1 MEYITAT
8 ILILFWYLPRLKVSF
23 GRPLLAVIIEIVS
36 LWFAAAY
43 SISETTQ
50 FLTIDET
57 GLTAALASDGKF
69 ILMQWMAV
77 TFHTTPAILLP
88 IAKLASSYGVSLENS
103 IQILKALHW
112 LLSASILAAIAH
124 YCAAS
129 LDSSS
134 SESRTRAES
143 IFFAMLLLLPV
154 DQLALKVF
162 NYDAVALFGGVL
174 AIMLI
179 AKALQTENRRLG
191 YFAVIVATLAAAEK
205 ISASPLLLLTL
216 MGNALLAARISHATP
231 WVHAVRVL
239 LYSISASIACSL
251 ILAALYASCTSN
263 DLPEG
268 YWTTVLAP
276 ISSWLVL
283 PAMFLFKNSK
293 PYDHLVIFAVA
304 TIFTLIAAVVF
315 VVYFDSRKLFSK
327 LQATSRSLNL
337 HPVLAGIFLVGAI
350 GVYSV
355 HPYYAPMLASSI
367 PQLQNSFAFNGLVLH
382 FGASNLPQHYV
393 EYVIYCATIIVC
405 AVPSAL
411 WLGVVLGY
419 RSHKTQNPI
428 PGLGFLVLIGL
439 LLTLVAIINGVPLL
453 SRYLGVAILPIY
465 LYLAAPLVSHVAAAR
480 TSAGRA
486 LALVLCA
493 AFVLEIM
500 PFSPLSATFRPFWA
514 NYPDPVPRPGVLNP
528 SWTGWGEEL
537 MQAGKELVAR
547 CVASPDHRLA
557 NVPCEQLRIHTLYPG
572 GWVHSPIKADTQPKF
587 PNPALSTDADYYVLN
602 RSAATQHYVDFPTL
616 HPEFTIDARG
626 YPMAWVYRGDR
637 LMQIQSHPTDLP
649 Q

>member
-1 MEYITAT
+1 MEYVTAT
-8 ILILFWYLPRLKVSF
+8 LLILFWYLTHLKVSF
-23 GRPLLAVIIEIVS
+23 GRSLPGISVEIIS

-57 GLTAALASDGKF
+57 GLTAALATDGKF

-88 IAKLASSYGVSLENS
+88 IAKLASWLGISLENS

-129 LDSSS
+129 IDSSCA
-134 SESRTRAES
+134 EVRARAES
-143 IFFAMLLLLPV
+143 IFFAMLLLLPI

-174 AIMLI
+174 AVLLI
-179 AKALQTENRRLG
+179 AKALQSENRRLG

-205 ISASPLLLLTL
+205 ISSSPLLLLTL
-216 MGNALLAARISHATP
+216 IGNALLAARTSHATP
-231 WVHAVRVL
+231 RTHAVRVL

-251 ILAALYASCTSN
+251 LLGLLYAACTSN

-268 YWTTVLAP
+268 YWTTTLAP

-283 PAMFLFKNSK
+283 PAIFLFKSSK
-293 PYDHLVIFAVA
+293 PYDHLAIFSVV
-304 TIFTLIAAVVF
+304 TIFTLILAVILL
-315 VVYFDSRKLFSK
+315 VYFDNQKLFAK
-327 LQATSRSLNL
+327 LQAKSRSLNL
-337 HPVLAGIFLVGAI
+337 YAALAAIFVVGAV

-367 PQLQNSFAFNGLVLH
+367 PRLQNSFAFNGLVLH
-382 FGASNLPQHYV
+382 FGASNLAQHYL
-393 EYVIYCATIIVC
+393 EYFIYSATIFVC

-411 WLGVVLGY
+411 WLGVAFGY
-419 RSHKTQNPI
+419 RSRKAQDSI
-428 PGLGFLVLIGL
+428 PGLGFLVLVGL
-439 LLTLVAIINGVPLL
+439 LLTLVAIINGVPIL

-465 LYLAAPLVSHVAAAR
+465 LYLAAPLISRIAAAR
-480 TSAGRA
+480 TTASRA
-486 LALVLCA
+486 LALAFCA
-493 AFVLEIM
+493 AFVLEIL
-500 PFSPLSATFRPFWA
+500 PFAPLAATFRPFWA
-514 NYPDPVPRPGVLNP
+514 SYPDPVPRPGVLNP

-547 CVASPDHRLA
+547 CLASPDQRLA
-557 NVPCEQLRIHTLYPG
+557 NVPCAQLRIHTLYPG
-572 GWVHSPIKADTQPKF
+572 AWVHSTIPADTQPKF

-602 RSAATQHYVDFPTL
+602 RSAATQHYVDFPTID
-616 HPEFTIDARG
+616 PEFTIDARG

-637 LMQIQSHPTDLP
+637 LMLATSR
-649 Q
+649 

>member
-1 MEYITAT
+1 MEYVTAT
-8 ILILFWYLPRLKVSF
+8 LLILFWYLTRLKVSF
-23 GRPLLAVIIEIVS
+23 GRSLPGISVEIIS

-88 IAKLASSYGVSLENS
+88 IAKLASWRGISLEDS

-129 LDSSS
+129 IDSPCA
-134 SESRTRAES
+134 ELRARAES
-143 IFFAMLLLLPV
+143 IFLAMLLLLPI

-174 AIMLI
+174 AVLLV
-179 AKALQTENRRLG
+179 AKALQSNNKRLG

-205 ISASPLLLLTL
+205 ISSSPLLLLTL
-216 MGNALLAARISHATP
+216 MGNALLAARTSNAAP
-231 WVHAVRVL
+231 WTHAVRVL

-251 ILAALYASCTSN
+251 LLGLLYAACTSN

-268 YWTTVLAP
+268 YWTTTLAP

-283 PAMFLFKNSK
+283 PAIFLFKSSN
-293 PYDHLVIFAVA
+293 PYDHLAIFSVV
-304 TIFTLIAAVVF
+304 TIFTLILAVILL
-315 VVYFDSRKLFSK
+315 VYFDNQKLFAE
-327 LQATSRSLNL
+327 LQARSRSLNL
-337 HPVLAGIFLVGAI
+337 YPVLAAIFVVGAV

-355 HPYYAPMLASSI
+355 HPYYAPMLASNI
-367 PQLQNSFAFNGLVLH
+367 PRLQNSFAFNGLVLH
-382 FGASNLPQHYV
+382 FGASNLPQHYL
-393 EYVIYCATIIVC
+393 EYVIYSATIFVC
-405 AVPSAL
+405 AIPSAL
-411 WLGVVLGY
+411 WLGLVLGY
-419 RSHKTQNPI
+419 RSRKVQGSI
-428 PGLGFLVLIGL
+428 PGLGFLVLVGL
-439 LLTLVAIINGVPLL
+439 LLTLVAIINGVPIL

-465 LYLAAPLVSHVAAAR
+465 LYLAAPLISHIAAAR
-480 TSAGRA
+480 TTAGRA
-486 LALVLCA
+486 LALTFCV
-493 AFVLEIM
+493 AFIMEIL
-500 PFSPLSATFRPFWA
+500 PFAPLSATFRPFWA

-557 NVPCEQLRIHTLYPG
+557 DVPCEQLRIHTLYPG
-572 GWVHSPIKADTQPKF
+572 GWVHPTIQADTQPKF

-602 RSAATQHYVDFPTL
+602 RSAATQHYVDFPTID
-616 HPEFTIDARG
+616 PEFTIDARG

-637 LMQIQSHPTDLP
+637 LMLATSR
-649 Q
+649 